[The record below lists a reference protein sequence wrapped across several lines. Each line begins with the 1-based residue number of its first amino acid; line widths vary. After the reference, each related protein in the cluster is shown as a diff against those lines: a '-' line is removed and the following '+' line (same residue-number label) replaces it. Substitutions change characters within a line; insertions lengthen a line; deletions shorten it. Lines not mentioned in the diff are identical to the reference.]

1 MKMPSSMFNEPR
13 LPGSRCSV
21 DAWKASASM
30 KWGVVR
36 TPQGGPAEP
45 EATEDDWAYVPGGQD
60 THWVDLAESAR

>member
-1 MKMPSSMFNEPR
+1 
-13 LPGSRCSV
+13 
-21 DAWKASASM
+21 M

-45 EATEDDWAYVPGGQD
+45 EATEGDWAYVPGGQD